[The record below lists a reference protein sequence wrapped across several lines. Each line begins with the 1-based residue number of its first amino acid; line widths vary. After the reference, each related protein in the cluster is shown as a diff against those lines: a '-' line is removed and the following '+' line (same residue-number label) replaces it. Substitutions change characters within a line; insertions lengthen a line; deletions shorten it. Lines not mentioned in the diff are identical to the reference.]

1 MFRKKAER
9 KKRDVSTNNYRKE
22 VDKYSKSDGLMISG
36 DLNARVGN
44 QPIPN
49 VIGTF
54 GENCIPRNRKTLSE
68 FASFNDL
75 KITNTFFK

>member
-1 MFRKKAER
+1 
-9 KKRDVSTNNYRKE
+9 
-22 VDKYSKSDGLMISG
+22 MISG

-44 QPIPN
+44 QPIAN
-49 VIGTF
+49 VVGTF